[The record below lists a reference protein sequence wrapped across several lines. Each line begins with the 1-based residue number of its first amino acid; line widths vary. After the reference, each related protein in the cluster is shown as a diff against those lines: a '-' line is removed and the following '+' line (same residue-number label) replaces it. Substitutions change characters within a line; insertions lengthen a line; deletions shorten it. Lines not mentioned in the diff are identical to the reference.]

1 MEYGGGPTKTT
12 TAYSTP
18 GSSWC
23 VQGAYAK
30 HDGRI
35 GKVTMDPD
43 SDNDMKLRWPDEET
57 SIYIKV
63 SRLMQSEDPEE
74 GDFFRKR
81 DDDTEGRGIVSV

>member
-1 MEYGGGPTKTT
+1 
-12 TAYSTP
+12 
-18 GSSWC
+18 
-23 VQGAYAK
+23 
-30 HDGRI
+30 
-35 GKVTMDPD
+35 MDPD